1 MNLDFFHRA
10 LQFGAALLRLS
21 LHARQHAHSRGQSHG
36 ERKMTRFHAHLRGSL
51 HHRIMRLKHGRK
63 TTMDLNR
70 SYIIQCAD
78 ELSPLY
84 GPPQERS
91 IRKQIDHLDD
101 YCRAF
106 IAASPLVIVGT
117 QGGTA
122 ADNSPRGDLP
132 GFVKV
137 ADDHTLLIPDRRGN
151 NRLDTLRNIVRNP
164 SIGLLFL
171 VPGVHETFRVNG
183 DAVISRDP
191 ALAAQFSVQRKTPR
205 TVIVVKVKEA
215 YVQCSRA
222 LVRSDIWNQAK
233 YAPAGTVPS
242 MGTMLAA
249 HTNGFVEAHAF
260 DEEAKVRVP

>member
-1 MNLDFFHRA
+1 MFHNLGMDVDSS
-10 LQFGAALLRLS
+10 LLITS
-21 LHARQHAHSRGQSHG
+21 EA
-36 ERKMTRFHAHLRGSL
+36 
-51 HHRIMRLKHGRK
+51 
-63 TTMDLNR
+63 
-70 SYIIQCAD
+70 
-78 ELSPLY
+78 ELSEMYGSPL
-84 GPPQERS
+84 ERS

-106 IAASPLVIVGT
+106 IAASPLVLIGT

-122 ADNSPRGDLP
+122 ADNSPRGDFP

-151 NRLDTLRNIVRNP
+151 NRLDTLRNLVRNS

-171 VPGVHETFRVNG
+171 IPGVHETFRVNG
-183 DAVISRDP
+183 EALISRDP
-191 ALAAQFSVQRKTPR
+191 ALTGEFSVQGKAPR

-222 LVRSDIWNQAK
+222 LVRADIWNPAK
-233 YAPAGTVPS
+233 HAVPGRVPS

-249 HTNGFVEAHAF
+249 HTNGFVNAETF
-260 DEEAKVRVP
+260 DQEAKTRVPATLY